1 MTLRL
6 PLIILAGMACTH
18 HASAQLVN
26 TDWSTPISSDTIPG
40 VLNGINVTLEL
51 DNTGLPAPGLST
63 VDLSTGEFAGA
74 PLGSD
79 EEIVF
84 TANPDSW
91 TVTFDAPVTDLHLYL
106 TTLGK
111 SDEERTWTY
120 DHDFTIESGL
130 TGISGSTANS
140 FSGTG
145 AFTGVLKFSGPVSS
159 LTLTAPNITPA
170 SVYQTFAAPIPE
182 PTSLALLGLG
192 GLLVTRR
199 RRMNGVA

>member
-1 MTLRL
+1 M
-6 PLIILAGMACTH
+6 
-18 HASAQLVN
+18 
-26 TDWSTPISSDTIPG
+26 
-40 VLNGINVTLEL
+40 
-51 DNTGLPAPGLST
+51 
-63 VDLSTGEFAGA
+63 
-74 PLGSD
+74 
-79 EEIVF
+79 
-84 TANPDSW
+84 
-91 TVTFDAPVTDLHLYL
+91 TFDAPVTDLHLYL